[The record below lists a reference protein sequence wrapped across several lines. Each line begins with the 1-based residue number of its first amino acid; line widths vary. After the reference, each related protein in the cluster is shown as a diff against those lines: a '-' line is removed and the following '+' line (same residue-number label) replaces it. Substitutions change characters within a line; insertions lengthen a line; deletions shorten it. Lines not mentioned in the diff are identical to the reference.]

1 MNHMASDF
9 TLLVQ
14 PLFALANKSC
24 TPCLLCFMIAVTPE
38 NTGPTHLAR
47 RGGRHH
53 PPTRWWS
60 VPCCVYEG
68 TRFLL

>member
-24 TPCLLCFMIAVTPE
+24 TPCLLCFMIIVTPE
-38 NTGPTHLAR
+38 FIIKITGPTHRA
-47 RGGRHH
+47 RGGGRDH

-60 VPCCVYEG
+60 VPCCV
-68 TRFLL
+68 